1 MSGTD
6 DAHVWILKTPE
17 RCSGCRLCEVVCT
30 LSHEGTI
37 WPEAAR
43 IRVFE
48 RFPGACT
55 PITCVQCDTYPC
67 VAACPVSALSVN
79 EDTGAVM
86 VDDEACIR
94 CGKCVSA
101 CPGTVPRLP
110 EGRESVL
117 ICDLCGGDPAC
128 VKICQQAGHGALESR
143 TGRYRPV
150 YRTFAEGPVEQNDAL
165 AANMYGK
172 AIEVEETHE

>member
-1 MSGTD
+1 
-6 DAHVWILKTPE
+6 VWIVTTPE
-17 RCSGCRLCEVVCT
+17 RCSGCRLCEVVCA

-55 PITCVQCDTYPC
+55 PSTCAQCSDYPC
-67 VAACPVSALSVN
+67 VEACPASALSVN
-79 EDTGAVM
+79 EETGAVD
-86 VDDEACIR
+86 VDEATCTR
-94 CGKCVSA
+94 CGRCVSA
-101 CPGTVPRLP
+101 CPASVPRLP
-110 EGRESVL
+110 EGKNAVV

-128 VKICQQAGHGALESR
+128 VKVCQQAGHGALEAVS
-143 TGRYRPV
+143 GRYRSV
-150 YRTFAEGPVEQNDAL
+150 YRTFATSPVERNDAL

-172 AIEVEETHE
+172 AIELQEE